1 MNLILLSSSGEFGMK
16 GKIIQPV
23 LEQDLLLE
31 MAMAMAIDVLAECK
45 GHCPKCGISIA
56 NSPVYRYSAS

>member
-1 MNLILLSSSGEFGMK
+1 MNLTTLYLSGGYGLQRKIL
-16 GKIIQPV
+16 QPV

-31 MAMAMAIDVLAECK
+31 MAMAIEVLAECK

-56 NSPVYRYSAS
+56 DSPVYRYSAS